1 MKFSS
6 LLNLGLIEAFGDME
20 KTSIGIPKIGTDVTM
35 KCEGYLNLIFENIL
49 SFTTSFEAT

>member
-35 KCEGYLNLIFENIL
+35 KCEGYLNLFFEKYL
-49 SFTTSFEAT
+49 EF